1 LKVIL
6 GLGNPGKEYEA
17 TRHNVGWWVLDH
29 LADVWHF
36 DGWRKDGR
44 AKVSSASFAGAAV
57 RLVKPLTYVNLSGA
71 ALRPYLRRP
80 TWNPATDLLV
90 VTDDVALPLGR
101 FRLRARG
108 SHGGHNG
115 LRSIEQT
122 LQSREYARMR
132 IGVGPPPERRQP
144 EGDLA
149 DFVLAPFGRAER
161 AVVNALKPRLA
172 AAAETWIRDGIETA
186 MNAFNRVA
194 EITSQ

>member
-1 LKVIL
+1 M
-6 GLGNPGKEYEA
+6 
-17 TRHNVGWWVLDH
+17 
-29 LADVWHF
+29 
-36 DGWRKDGR
+36 
-44 AKVSSASFAGAAV
+44 

-71 ALRPYLRRP
+71 ALRPYLRRT
-80 TWNPATDLLV
+80 TWDPANDLLV
-90 VTDDVALPLGR
+90 ITDDVALPLGR

-132 IGVGPPPERRQP
+132 IGVGRPPERRQP
-144 EGDLA
+144 ESDLA

-161 AVVNALKPRLA
+161 EVVHALTPRLA
-172 AAAETWIRDGIETA
+172 EAAESWVRDGIETA
-186 MNAFNRVA
+186 MNVFNRTA

>member
-29 LADVWHF
+29 LADVWRF
-36 DGWRKDGR
+36 DGWRKDGK
-44 AKVSSASFAGAAV
+44 AKVTSGPFGGTTV

-80 TWNPATDLLV
+80 TWNPAKDLLV

-115 LRSIEQT
+115 LRSIEQA

-132 IGVGPPPERRQP
+132 IGVGPPPELRQP
-144 EGDLA
+144 DNDLA

-172 AAAETWIRDGIETA
+172 EAAETWVRDGIETA
-186 MNAFNRVA
+186 MNAFNRGA
-194 EITSQ
+194 EITSR